1 MYLTIILFNY
11 NNYCVYLKFQYMQG
25 YINGNFQRLKYDRRQ
40 LFNSKIFELNMLH
53 IGNIMLPVFR
63 GLTFFIDLS

>member
-1 MYLTIILFNY
+1 
-11 NNYCVYLKFQYMQG
+11 MQG

-63 GLTFFIDLS
+63 ALTFFIDLS